1 MSELQVR
8 LAQIHKGYLVGGR
21 PLAVLQGADFTA
33 NAGDF
38 VVLLGPSG
46 SGKSTLLHLIA
57 GLTAPDA
64 GEINVCGVDYRKASQ
79 ERLLSLRRQR
89 IGYVFQDFR
98 LLQGLTAL
106 ENVLLPLY
114 AAGVRK
120 REAVQRAN
128 ELLGMLGVA
137 GRALHF
143 PRQLSGGEQQRV
155 AVARALVNRPTLL
168 LADEPTG
175 SLDHANGVEIMRLLA
190 RLPKES
196 GTTVIAVTHNVE
208 FADYASR
215 VIRMR
220 DGRLEE
226 AGA

>member
-1 MSELQVR
+1 MNEPQVR
-8 LAQIHKGYLVGGR
+8 MVGIHKAYKIGGR
-21 PLAVLQGADFTA
+21 ALEVLRGTDFTA
-33 NAGDF
+33 NPGEF
-38 VVLLGPSG
+38 VALLGPSG

-64 GEINVCGVDYRKASQ
+64 GEITVCGVDYRAASDV
-79 ERLLSLRRQR
+79 RLVGLRRKQ
-89 IGYVFQDFR
+89 IGYLFQDFR
-98 LLQGLTAL
+98 LLQGLTAF

-114 AAGVRK
+114 AVGLGK
-120 REAVQRAN
+120 REAKARAV
-128 ELLGMLGVA
+128 ELMGMLGI
-137 GRALHF
+137 GERAKHF

-155 AVARALVNRPTLL
+155 ALARALANRPSLL

-175 SLDHANGVEIMRLLA
+175 SLDHVNGVEIMRLLA
-190 RLPKES
+190 RLPAEA
-196 GTTVIAVTHNVE
+196 GTTVIAVTHNTE

>member
-1 MSELQVR
+1 
-8 LAQIHKGYLVGGR
+8 
-21 PLAVLQGADFTA
+21 VLQGADLTA
-33 NAGDF
+33 QAGDF
-38 VVLLGPSG
+38 IALLGPSG

-57 GLTAPDA
+57 GLTSPDA
-64 GEINVCGVDYRKASQ
+64 GEITICGVDYRAASND
-79 ERLLSLRRQR
+79 RLLSLRRKQ
-89 IGYVFQDFR
+89 IGYVFQKFY

-114 AAGVRK
+114 ASGGGK
-120 REAVQRAN
+120 RESTVRAI
-128 ELLGMLGVA
+128 ELLTMLGVA
-137 GRALHF
+137 DRIGHF

-155 AVARALVNRPTLL
+155 AVARALANRPMLL

-175 SLDHANGVEIMRLLA
+175 SLDHANGVEMMRLLA
-190 RLPKES
+190 RLPAEA
-196 GTTVIAVTHNVE
+196 GATVIAVTHNPE

-215 VIRMR
+215 VMRMR